1 MNNILVLW
9 NDESVSRL
17 IKFNTHYK
25 IIGDMLHILE
35 VTPLDVTLLDERS
48 NTTAGNLKVM
58 TEKGRSLLRARFI
71 GSGMLERL
79 VEKIALKHDL
89 TVVHQEK

>member
-9 NDESVSRL
+9 NDESASRL
-17 IKFNTHYK
+17 IKFSAHYK
-25 IIGDMLHILE
+25 IVGDMLHILE
-35 VTPLDVTLLDERS
+35 VTPLQVTLLDVRS

-58 TEKGRSLLRARFI
+58 TEKGRALLRTRFI
-71 GSGMLERL
+71 GSGMLEHL

-89 TVVHQEK
+89 TVVQQEK